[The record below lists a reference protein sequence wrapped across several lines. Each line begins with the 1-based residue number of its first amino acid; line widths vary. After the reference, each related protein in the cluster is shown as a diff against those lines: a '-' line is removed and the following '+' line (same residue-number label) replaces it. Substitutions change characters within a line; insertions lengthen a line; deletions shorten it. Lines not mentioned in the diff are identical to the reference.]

1 MAQALLTGFYKQT
14 KNTKEN
20 NTNCVAKP
28 AESSDFYDECIRN
41 LSKCTEESC
50 KEIKA
55 NLNDRIISLR
65 QKCEKTTSSIEC
77 AKSVLTEKDKE
88 IEILQKKLE
97 STSSITDLT
106 NASPAESLEESLV
119 ESSTSSSSKQEPTN
133 ATKKIIVS
141 SSLQSEESISKSRE
155 NETYREQPSF
165 NNFSNN
171 FVDNHLAHLRS
182 IGPTQRDDSTFV
194 SFSLRFIYNENMD
207 CIKGK
212 TLTGRGKNKNEPKKM
227 LTPDKVVVL
236 KNIFNERL
244 NMVTVNADERNARNK
259 LFNKHV
265 SNAIGNVNRGA
276 EKTEINDSIIRKLEE
291 SMNKVQ

>member
-1 MAQALLTGFYKQT
+1 M
-14 KNTKEN
+14 
-20 NTNCVAKP
+20 
-28 AESSDFYDECIRN
+28 
-41 LSKCTEESC
+41 
-50 KEIKA
+50 
-55 NLNDRIISLR
+55 
-65 QKCEKTTSSIEC
+65 
-77 AKSVLTEKDKE
+77 
-88 IEILQKKLE
+88 
-97 STSSITDLT
+97 T

-236 KNIFNERL
+236 KNIFNELL